1 MSNNKQSM
9 KNKIKHLLA
18 RLLFGKPM
26 LMSMYKDKNGNLFG
40 GTIHKDD
47 FSSYIDEV
55 AHIGKA
61 NYLGQVKIYL

>member
-1 MSNNKQSM
+1 M

-18 RLLFGKPM
+18 RLLFGKP
-26 LMSMYKDKNGNLFG
+26 LVMSVYQDKNGNNFG

-47 FSSYIDEV
+47 GKSYVDNV
-55 AHIGKA
+55 SHIKNP

>member
-9 KNKIKHLLA
+9 KNIIKHFIA
-18 RLLFGKPM
+18 KILFGKPM
-26 LMSMYKDKNGNLFG
+26 IMSIYQDKNRNNFG

-47 FSSYIDEV
+47 GKSYVDNV
-55 AHIGKA
+55 SHIGKP